1 MLDKGFLMK
10 TITRFILLTVVL
22 VGVSA
27 CWSTS
32 VTKIGTGTYAPLAEG
47 KDVTIFTAESEVKQP
62 FAVVGTISYEGPGKN
77 DKLDFGAAAEP
88 LREKARAL
96 GANGIIIDRFRPLS
110 PGLTSTRIS
119 VQARAIHLI

>member
-1 MLDKGFLMK
+1 MT
-10 TITRFILLTVVL
+10 TITRFILVTVVL

-47 KDVTIFTAESEVKQP
+47 KDVTIFTSESEVKHP
-62 FAVVGTISYEGPGKN
+62 FAVVGIISYEGPGKN
-77 DKLDFGAAAEP
+77 DKLDFGAATEP

-96 GANGIIIDRFRPLS
+96 GGNGIIIDNFGPLKS
-110 PGLTSTRIS
+110 GLTSTRIS
-119 VQARAIHLI
+119 VRARAIHLI